1 MLGTIILSD
10 IGSRP
15 LESLQSPLSLTIGI
29 SDSPWPQSQA
39 KAVILP
45 LWDVARVH
53 LSRHPHFPSTQDVVT
68 RYSCPW

>member
-15 LESLQSPLSLTIGI
+15 LDSLQSPLSLTIGI

-39 KAVILP
+39 KTIILP

-53 LSRHPHFPSTQDVVT
+53 LLRAN
-68 RYSCPW
+68 